1 MTEKDVKKGKT
12 FAREHLGSATNTK
25 LDGKSEFE
33 GWVTEN
39 GVKGN
44 ISRSALSDDYTTS
57 GPPWGMGESLKK
69 MCEEVGV
76 DFDQFIAGLDGDKSN
91 ADLANQFAVKE
102 ATIGHLRDHFE
113 RKGIDSVS
121 GQD

>member
-1 MTEKDVKKGKT
+1 MARKDEKQGRT
-12 FAREHLGSATNTK
+12 FTREHLGSATNTK

-33 GWVTEN
+33 GWVTET

-44 ISRSALSDDYTTS
+44 VSISDLSDEYTTP
-57 GPPWGMGESLKK
+57 GPPWGMGESLKE

-76 DFDQFIAGLDGDKSN
+76 DFDEFIDGLDRDKSN
-91 ADLANQFAVKE
+91 ADLAGQFGVKE
-102 ATIGHLRDHFE
+102 NTIGHLRDHFE
-113 RKGIDSVS
+113 RRGIDSVS